1 MERLCTWGKNQQEKI
16 ITMRDSTLL
25 FLINKDSGIVEHIC
39 LAMKKRGFGSGRYN
53 GVGGKVESGETIE
66 QALLREAEEEIGVR
80 ALNIKKY
87 GELTFIFP
95 HNPTF
100 DQVVH
105 VYLTDTWDGEPS
117 ESEEMKPQWF
127 SVEEIPYK
135 DMWPDDIFWL
145 PKVIDGLFVRAR
157 FVFGEGDIILEQD
170 VRTADTESVSV
181 LVA

>member
-1 MERLCTWGKNQQEKI
+1 
-16 ITMRDSTLL
+16 MRDSTLL
-25 FLINKDSGIVEHIC
+25 FLVRKDGQTVEHIC

-80 ALNIKKY
+80 ALNIEKR

-95 HNPTF
+95 HNPAF
-100 DQVVH
+100 DQLVH
-105 VYLTDTWDGEPS
+105 VYLTDTWDGELS
-117 ESEEMKPQWF
+117 ESEEMKPRWF
-127 SVEEIPYK
+127 SIEEIPYK
-135 DMWPDDIFWL
+135 DMWPDDVFWL

-170 VRTADTESVSV
+170 VRIADMEPVSV
-181 LVA
+181 PVS

>member
-1 MERLCTWGKNQQEKI
+1 
-16 ITMRDSTLL
+16 MRDSTLL
-25 FLINKDSGIVEHIC
+25 FLIKKNGEIVKHIC

-66 QALLREAEEEIGVR
+66 QALLREAEEEIGIQ
-80 ALNIKKY
+80 ATDIIKR

-95 HNPTF
+95 HNPSF

-105 VYLTDTWDGEPS
+105 VYLTESWKGEPL
-117 ESEEMKPQWF
+117 ESEEMKPRWF

-145 PKVIDGLFVRAR
+145 EKVIDGLFVQAR

-170 VRTADTESVSV
+170 VRTVDTELVSV
-181 LVA
+181 PVS

>member
-1 MERLCTWGKNQQEKI
+1 
-16 ITMRDSTLL
+16 MRDSTLL
-25 FLINKDSGIVEHIC
+25 FLVKKEGDIVEHVC

-53 GVGGKVESGETIE
+53 GVGGKVELGETIE

-80 ALNIKKY
+80 ALDIKKH
-87 GELTFIFP
+87 GELTFVFP
-95 HNPTF
+95 HNSAF

-105 VYLTDTWDGEPS
+105 VYLANTWSGEPS
-117 ESEEMKPQWF
+117 ESEEMKPRWF
-127 SVEEIPYK
+127 SIKEIPYE

-145 PKVIDGLFVRAR
+145 PKVIAGLFVRAR